1 MCTVYDKIKTAA
13 NIEKVK
19 EQIERKKTHSPY
31 FATVEHSNQI
41 WTDYDVFPY
50 TRFFRGE
57 PLSSEPIAA
66 EREAGWMMR
75 DYKYYKM
82 STISE
87 IPKPEPPNN
96 CFQSACSTII
106 PCHPKPDRIELEEVY
121 NKSCIISFR

>member
-1 MCTVYDKIKTAA
+1 MCTVYDKIRTAA

-19 EQIERKKTHSPY
+19 VQIKIKKSDSPY
-31 FATVEHSNQI
+31 FATLEHSNQI

-75 DYKYYKM
+75 DHKYYKA
-82 STISE
+82 SKISE
-87 IPKPEPPNN
+87 IPKPDPPNN
-96 CFQSACSTII
+96 CFQSACSTTI
-106 PCHPKPDRIELEEVY
+106 PCHPKPDRTELQEVY
-121 NKSCIISFR
+121 DKSCIISFR